1 MAMQTTEPVERFTAA
16 FGIAHGAL
24 IWLLGGRRLGAAAMI
39 AADLVVAALIVQASP
54 RLRRADP
61 AALRFLGIALPLL
74 AFGVFYLQT
83 GFVDVSS
90 VHWHDAELAT
100 LQRYV
105 LDRVPFIHAAPVRDW
120 FILAYFSYDV
130 FLVAGVLALLAPG
143 DATSE
148 RSAGDAVRRI
158 CYALAGCYVIGLL
171 FPALSPRYIDPQL
184 QLAYLDQGT
193 AVGRIAASLQNR
205 GMVPGSSFPSAHLAA
220 VTTLMWD
227 LHRARR
233 VLFWLCLP
241 LAVSMAAGTV
251 LFLYHYIPDVASG
264 IFVGAVAVGVDR
276 RSGAPAPDRATA

>member
-1 MAMQTTEPVERFTAA
+1 MAMQRAEPVERFTAA

-24 IWLLGGRRLGAAAMI
+24 IWLLGGRRPGAAAMI
-39 AADLVVAALIVQASP
+39 AGDVLVAALIVQASP
-54 RLRRADP
+54 RLRRADR

-83 GFVDVSS
+83 GLVDLSAVR
-90 VHWHDAELAT
+90 WHDAELAT

-105 LDRVPFIHAAPVRDW
+105 LDRVPVIHAAALRDW

-130 FLVAGVLALLAPG
+130 FLVAGVLALFVPR
-143 DATSE
+143 DATAQH
-148 RSAGDAVRRI
+148 SAGDAVRRI
-158 CYALAGCYVIGLL
+158 CYALACCFVIALL
-171 FPALSPRYIDPQL
+171 FPALSPRYVDPEL

-193 AVGRIAASLQNR
+193 AVGRIAAALQSG
-205 GMVPGSSFPSAHLAA
+205 GMVAGSSFPSAHLAA

-241 LAVSMAAGTV
+241 LVVSMAAGTV
-251 LFLYHYIPDVASG
+251 LFLYHYIPDVVSG
-264 IFVGAVAVGVDR
+264 IAVGAVAVGVDR
-276 RSGAPAPDRATA
+276 WFRAPASERATA

>member
-1 MAMQTTEPVERFTAA
+1 MQQVEPVERFTAG

-24 IWLLGGRRLGAAAMI
+24 IWLSGGRRPGGAVMI
-39 AADLVVAALIVQASP
+39 AGDVFIAALILLASP

-74 AFGVFYLQT
+74 AFGVFYRQT
-83 GFVDVSS
+83 GLVDVSA

-105 LDRVPFIHAAPVRDW
+105 LDRVPVIHAAAVRDW

-130 FLVAGVLALLAPG
+130 FLVAGVLALFLPG
-143 DATSE
+143 DATSQ
-148 RSAGDAVRRI
+148 RSGGDAVRRI
-158 CYALAGCYVIGLL
+158 CYALACCYLIGLL
-171 FPALSPRYIDPQL
+171 FPALSPRYVDPEL

-193 AVGRIAASLQNR
+193 VVGRIAASLQSG

-220 VTTLMWD
+220 VTPLMWD
-227 LHRARR
+227 LYRARR

-241 LAVSMAAGTV
+241 LVVSMAASTV
-251 LFLYHYIPDVASG
+251 LLLYHYIPDVVSG
-264 IFVGAVAVGVDR
+264 IAVGAVAVGVDR
-276 RSGAPAPDRATA
+276 RFRAPAPDRAPR